1 MSSSIGESASDF
13 PIQRLNPLADPKW
26 DAVVAT
32 CPGAGFF
39 HGSSWLQVLHAT
51 YGFTPEFFISS
62 PPGKSP
68 VVLPMMEVNSW
79 LTGRRGVGLPFTDEC
94 APLCD
99 DAGAFSALFNHAV
112 SHARQRGWKHLEC
125 RGGRTLLGDIPASTA
140 FFGHCLDLRSDE
152 SQLFAQADASVR
164 RAVRKAEQS
173 NLTVTFAQDLASLR
187 TFYALM
193 CQTRKRHGLPA
204 QPFGFFANIH
214 RHILSR
220 NQGQIVLAWL
230 GSTPVAGAVF
240 FHFGQSAIYKFGA
253 SDERLQHLRANNL
266 VMWEAVKWH
275 AQRGFVSLDFGR
287 TSLANAGLRKFKL
300 SWGTVERTIEY
311 VRWDLRQEAFVIVR
325 DEAAGWYN
333 RIFRLLPVS
342 VSRLAGAV
350 LYKHAA

>member
-1 MSSSIGESASDF
+1 M
-13 PIQRLNPLADPKW
+13 
-26 DAVVAT
+26 AT

-39 HGSSWLQVLHAT
+39 HGTSWLRVLQAT
-51 YGFTPEFFISS
+51 YGFTPGFFLSS
-62 PPGKSP
+62 RPGKSP

-79 LTGRRGVGLPFTDEC
+79 LTGRRGVGLPFTDAC
-94 APLCD
+94 APLCA
-99 DAGAFSALFNHAV
+99 DAAVFASLFNHAV
-112 SHARQRGWKHLEC
+112 SLARQRGWKYLEC
-125 RGGRTLLGDIPASTA
+125 RGGRPLLGDVPASTS
-140 FFGHCLDLRSDE
+140 FFGHSLDLRANE
-152 SQLFAQADASVR
+152 SQLFARADAAVR
-164 RAVRKAEQS
+164 RAVRKAGQS
-173 NLTVTFAQDLASLR
+173 NLTVTVSQDLASLR

-214 RHILSR
+214 RYILSR

-253 SDERLQHLRANNL
+253 SEERLQHLRANNL
-266 VMWEAVKWH
+266 VMWEAIKWH
-275 AQRGFVSLDFGR
+275 AQRRFDSLDFGR

-311 VRWDLRQEAFVIVR
+311 VRWDLRTNAFVTVR

-333 RIFRLLPVS
+333 RIFRYLPVS
-342 VSRLAGAV
+342 VSRLAGVV

>member
-1 MSSSIGESASDF
+1 
-13 PIQRLNPLADPKW
+13 
-26 DAVVAT
+26 
-32 CPGAGFF
+32 
-39 HGSSWLQVLHAT
+39 
-51 YGFTPEFFISS
+51 
-62 PPGKSP
+62 
-68 VVLPMMEVNSW
+68 MMAVNSW

-94 APLCD
+94 APLVAEPSELD
-99 DAGAFSALFNHAV
+99 TLF
-112 SHARQRGWKHLEC
+112 ARAMAHGRQNGWKYLEI
-125 RGGRTLLGDIPASTA
+125 RGGRALLGDVPSSTA
-140 FFGHCLDLRSDE
+140 FYGHSLDLRIGE
-152 SQLFAQADASVR
+152 AQLFARTDAAVR

-173 NLTVTFAQDLASLR
+173 NLTVTVSQDLSSLR

-230 GSTPVAGAVF
+230 GASPVAGAVF

-253 SDERLQHLRANNL
+253 SDERLQNLRANNL
-266 VMWEAVKWH
+266 VMWEAIKWH
-275 AQRGFVSLDFGR
+275 AQRGFASLDFGR
-287 TSLANAGLRKFKL
+287 TSLPNDGLRKFKL

-311 VRWDLRQEAFVIVR
+311 VRWDLRTEAFVTVR

>member
-1 MSSSIGESASDF
+1 MSDF
-13 PIQRLNPLADPKW
+13 DVQRINPLADPNW
-26 DAVVAT
+26 DSLVAT

-39 HGSSWLQVLHAT
+39 HGTSWLQVLHAT
-51 YGFTPEFFISS
+51 YGFTPKYFISS
-62 PPGKSP
+62 QPGKSP

-94 APLCD
+94 APLCT
-99 DAGAFSALFNHAV
+99 DAAVFASLFNRAV
-112 SHARQRGWKHLEC
+112 SVARERGWKYLEI
-125 RGGRTLLGDIPASTA
+125 RGGRALLGDAPASTA
-140 FFGHCLDLRSDE
+140 FFGHSLDLRADE
-152 SQLFAQADASVR
+152 SQLFARTDASVR

-173 NLTVTFAQDLASLR
+173 NMTVTVSQDLSSLR

-214 RHILSR
+214 RQILSS

-240 FHFGQSAIYKFGA
+240 FHFGQSSIYKFGA

-266 VMWEAVKWH
+266 VMWEAIKWH
-275 AQRGFVSLDFGR
+275 AQRGFASLDFGR
-287 TSLANAGLRKFKL
+287 TSLANDGLRKFKL
-300 SWGTVERTIEY
+300 SWGTIERSIEY
-311 VRWDLRQEAFVIVR
+311 VRWDLRSAAFVTVR

-342 VSRLAGAV
+342 VSRLAGAI

>member
-1 MSSSIGESASDF
+1 
-13 PIQRLNPLADPKW
+13 LVDPDW
-26 DAVVAT
+26 DSLVAT

-39 HGSSWLQVLHAT
+39 HGKSWLQVLHAT
-51 YGFTPEFFISS
+51 YGFTPEFFTSS
-62 PPGKSP
+62 APGKSP
-68 VVLPMMEVNSW
+68 VVLPLMAVNSW

-94 APLCD
+94 APL
-99 DAGAFSALFNHAV
+99 GAKPGEFAPLFARALTHG
-112 SHARQRGWKHLEC
+112 RQRGWKYLEI
-125 RGGRTLLGDIPASTA
+125 RGGRALHGDVPASTV
-140 FFGHCLDLRSDE
+140 FFGHSLDLRIGE
-152 SQLFAQADASVR
+152 SLLFARTDAAVR

-173 NLTVTFAQDLASLR
+173 NLTVTVSQDLSALR

-193 CQTRKRHGLPA
+193 CQTRQRHGLPA

-214 RHILSR
+214 QHILSR
-220 NQGQIVLAWL
+220 NQGQIVLACL

-266 VMWEAVKWH
+266 VMWEAIKWH
-275 AQRGFVSLDFGR
+275 AQRGFASLDFGR
-287 TSLANAGLRKFKL
+287 TSLPNAGLRKFKL

-311 VRWDLRQEAFVIVR
+311 VRWDLRTNSFVTVK

-342 VSRLAGAV
+342 VSRLVGAV

>member
-1 MSSSIGESASDF
+1 M
-13 PIQRLNPLADPKW
+13 
-26 DAVVAT
+26 VAT

-39 HGSSWLQVLHAT
+39 HGTSWLQVLYGT
-51 YGFTPEFFISS
+51 YGFTPEFFITYSS
-62 PPGKSP
+62 GKSP
-68 VVLPMMEVNSW
+68 AVLPMMAVNSW

-94 APLCD
+94 APLVAEPCEL
-99 DAGAFSALFNHAV
+99 APLF
-112 SHARQRGWKHLEC
+112 ARAMAHGRQSGWKYLEI
-125 RGGRTLLGDIPASTA
+125 RGGRALLGDVPPSTA
-140 FFGHCLDLRSDE
+140 FFGHSLDLRLGE
-152 SQLFAQADASVR
+152 IQLFARTDTAVR

-173 NLTVTFAQDLASLR
+173 NLTVTVAQDLPSLR

-266 VMWEAVKWH
+266 VMWEAIKWH
-275 AQRGFVSLDFGR
+275 AQRGFASLDFGR
-287 TSLANAGLRKFKL
+287 TSLANTGLRKFKL

-311 VRWDLRQEAFVIVR
+311 VRWDLRTNAFVTVK
-325 DEAAGWYN
+325 DEASGWYN

>member
-1 MSSSIGESASDF
+1 VSSSKGECTSDF
-13 PIQRLNPLADPKW
+13 DVQRVNPLADPNW
-26 DAVVAT
+26 DSVVAT

-39 HGSSWLQVLHAT
+39 HGTSWLQVLHAT

-62 PPGKSP
+62 QPGKTP
-68 VVLPMMEVNSW
+68 VMLPMMEVNSW

-94 APLCD
+94 APLCA
-99 DAGAFSALFNHAV
+99 DAAVFASLYKYAV
-112 SHARQRGWKHLEC
+112 SFARERGWKYLEC
-125 RGGRTLLGDIPASTA
+125 RGGRSLLGDIPASTA
-140 FFGHCLDLRSDE
+140 FFGHSLDLRTDE
-152 SQLFAQADASVR
+152 AQLFARTDAPVR

-173 NLTVTFAQDLASLR
+173 NLTVTVSQDFASLR

-193 CQTRKRHGLPA
+193 CLTRKRHGLPA

-220 NQGQIVLAWL
+220 EQGRIVLAWL
-230 GSTPVAGAVF
+230 GSVPVAGAVF
-240 FHFGQSAIYKFGA
+240 FHFGRSAIYKFGA

-266 VMWEAVKWH
+266 VMWEAIKWH
-275 AQRGFVSLDFGR
+275 AQRGFDSLDFGR

-311 VRWDLRQEAFVIVR
+311 MRWDLRTNAFVTVK

-333 RIFRLLPVS
+333 RIFRFLPVS
-342 VSRLAGAV
+342 VSRLAGAL